1 MKKNI
6 ITCLITTMF
15 IFPSLFSQDDIKFLY
30 NSGLE
35 AGSKAKFDSACT
47 AFRKVLELDSLYL
60 PAKFNWQV
68 AADVLSGQLPEAAA
82 QCYFQAIQYGQA
94 DSLEKKI
101 AQLDKALQ
109 ISPDFGLAY
118 NERAIC
124 RANKGQYDLAIDDYN
139 KAVQLLP
146 HWPEIYINLAL
157 SCDKSERWE
166 EAKIAYTRFL
176 ELAPSTYDW
185 YIIYA
190 RKRLY
195 ELQTPDS
202 TR

>member
-1 MKKNI
+1 MQKNLVIFI
-6 ITCLITTMF
+6 ISTFLMIN
-15 IFPSLFSQDDIKFLY
+15 LLHAQDEIKILY
-30 NSGLE
+30 NSGLDS
-35 AGSKAKFDSACT
+35 GSKGQIDSARN
-47 AFRKVLELDSLYL
+47 AFRKVLELDSLFL

-68 AADVLSGQLPEAAA
+68 AEDVFTNHLPEAAA
-82 QCYFQAIQYGQA
+82 RCYFRAIQFGQI
-94 DSLEKKI
+94 DSMDRKI
-101 AQLDKALQ
+101 AQLDTALM

-124 RANKGQYDLAIDDYN
+124 WANKTDYEKAIADYQ
-139 KAVQLLP
+139 KATWLLP
-146 HWPEIYINLAL
+146 QWSEIFINLAL

-176 ELAPSTYDW
+176 ELAPSNYDW

-195 ELQTPDS
+195 ELQNPDS